1 VYSPSTA
8 PFKLTCIQ
16 VVFLTV
22 ALDTAKTFF
31 LAETV
36 AVMPEGR
43 TMAEV
48 KARVEAIVM
57 KVCGAGTELKMR
69 RGD

>member
-1 VYSPSTA
+1 
-8 PFKLTCIQ
+8 